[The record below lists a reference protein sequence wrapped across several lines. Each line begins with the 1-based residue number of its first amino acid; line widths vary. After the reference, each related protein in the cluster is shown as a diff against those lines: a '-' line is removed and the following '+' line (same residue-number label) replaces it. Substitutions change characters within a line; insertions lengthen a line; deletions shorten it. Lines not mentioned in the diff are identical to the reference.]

1 MDREYTESFTIP
13 AGGWTGGTNGLMLTN
28 GNVNA
33 ITADVRLWRDN
44 QGTGGLS
51 TISIRSGEI
60 LPLKVRYINYAVVA
74 GNTMIGFN

>member
-33 ITADVRLWRDN
+33 ITADVRLWRDS
-44 QGTGGLS
+44 GLS

-74 GNTMIGFN
+74 GKTMIGFN

>member
-13 AGGWTGGTNGLMLTN
+13 QGGWTGGTNGILLTN
-28 GNVNA
+28 TTVNA
-33 ITADVRLWRDN
+33 ITADVRLWRDTN
-44 QGTGGLS
+44 TS

-60 LPLKVRYINYAVVA
+60 LPLKVRFINYTGA

>member
-33 ITADVRLWRDN
+33 ITADVRLWRDS
-44 QGTGGLS
+44 GLS

-60 LPLKVRYINYAVVA
+60 LPLKVRYIHYAVVA

>member
-13 AGGWTGGTNGLMLTN
+13 AGGWTGGTNGLMLSNT
-28 GNVNA
+28 NVNA
-33 ITADVRLWRDN
+33 ITADVRLWRDS
-44 QGTGGLS
+44 GLS

-60 LPLKVRYINYAVVA
+60 LPLKVRYIHYAVVA